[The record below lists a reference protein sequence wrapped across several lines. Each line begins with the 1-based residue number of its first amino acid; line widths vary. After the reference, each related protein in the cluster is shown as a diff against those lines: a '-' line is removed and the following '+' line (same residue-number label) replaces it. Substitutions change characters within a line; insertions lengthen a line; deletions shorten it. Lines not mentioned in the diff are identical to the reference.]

1 MKIKPGYL
9 LKEVAHNFVV
19 IPVGDIDFDGMITLN
34 ESGVFIWKLLEKGY
48 DKEAII
54 NALLDEYNVEREIA
68 QSDTEQ
74 FLQTLR
80 SADIIDD

>member
-34 ESGVFIWKLLEKGY
+34 DSGVFIWRLLEKGC
-48 DKEAII
+48 DKDTVID
-54 NALLDEYNVEREIA
+54 ALLDAYNVEREKA
-68 QSDTEQ
+68 ASDTEL
-74 FLQTLR
+74 FLQKLR
-80 SADIIDD
+80 EANILDE